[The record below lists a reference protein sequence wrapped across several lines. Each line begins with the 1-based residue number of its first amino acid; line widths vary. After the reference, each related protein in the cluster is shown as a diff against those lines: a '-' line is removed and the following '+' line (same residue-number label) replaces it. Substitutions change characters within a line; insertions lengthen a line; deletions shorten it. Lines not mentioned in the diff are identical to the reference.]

1 MSHVKTAVSMP
12 KGLFLEVDALARK
25 LKIPRSRLFVLALEE
40 FKRHHEN
47 LDLLDKIN
55 ASSKGQPDAGQASLG
70 RAIRRHH
77 RRLVEGEW

>member
-12 KGLFLEVDALARK
+12 ERLFHEVDALARK

-47 LDLLDKIN
+47 LDLLEKIN
-55 ASSKGQPDAGQASLG
+55 ASCEGQPDAGKASLD
-70 RAIRRHH
+70 RAVRRHH